1 MKKILF
7 LFLSLV
13 YVTFF
18 ACNDQKEKTP
28 VDENPTE
35 KWVIN
40 KVNATTSTG
49 NLLIDLP
56 KDTKWDITIYP
67 AGSNKVLSNTM
78 LQTSFALQPGLYDL
92 EINHISIKGVPIEK
106 GNDTRLKAGVLHI
119 RNKTP
124 WTLYDEA
131 KQKVLINSSSEE
143 ERGLPIGK
151 YKLTIKEQDHD
162 IEIKDGKTV
171 KY

>member
-1 MKKILF
+1 MKQLLLSILTCGMF
-7 LFLSLV
+7 V
-13 YVTFF
+13 
-18 ACNDQKEKTP
+18 ACNDQKETP
-28 VDENPTE
+28 TGNENPTE

-40 KVNATTSTG
+40 KVNAKTDNG

-56 KDTKWDITIYP
+56 KDTKWDITIYTV
-67 AGSNKVLSNTM
+67 GSSKVLSNTM
-78 LQTSFALQPGLYDL
+78 LQTSFALPPGLYDL
-92 EINHISIKGVPIEK
+92 EINHIWIKAVPVEK

-131 KQKVLINSSSEE
+131 KQKVLINGSSEE